1 MCWDG
6 NLAGGEDAGP
16 WPSLEWRG
24 YIIRPDFLG
33 AVFGYYAVL
42 RASVLVP
49 GDVGGGGDGD
59 GKEKEMVQRLL
70 HQSV

>member
-1 MCWDG
+1 M
-6 NLAGGEDAGP
+6 AGMAVRP
-16 WPSLEWRG
+16 PLEWRG

-49 GDVGGGGDGD
+49 GDVGGGGGGD

-70 HQSV
+70 HQPV